1 MLSWENFPQKLAA
14 PLSGI
19 LPLFNAVNERSSIA
33 GYDPL
38 EPFTEL
44 KEFYKYGA
52 TILHTRISY
61 LISKFVNHLDND
73 GNWQGKAEIPN
84 WTETSIMA
92 AIGEER
98 LAPPQNLHE
107 LSAEWLLQ
115 QKKIINLLLWY
126 KTTTFA
132 IIDSSGYFGS
142 TWPNSYKTVTEAVN
156 TAIANKIISQYFIG
170 NYSSASPL
178 SNPDG
183 TKYGSWI
190 ETGQGKYEFSAIPGD
205 TLNSAVDVYFLAGA
219 YGDFDGAGIVVEGM
233 NLISSLPAGAYSSYT
248 TPLIGN
254 KNPIPVYPATPFPAT
269 GNTAL
274 GWSER
279 GGNFISKFNV
289 PGGFEYVEET

>member
-19 LPLFNAVNERSSIA
+19 LPLINAVNERSVIPVFTPIA
-33 GYDPL
+33 QFNKLD
-38 EPFTEL
+38 EL
-44 KEFYKYGA
+44 DGLN
-52 TILHTRISY
+52 IIQNRITN
-61 LISKFVNHLDND
+61 LIPKFVNHLDNG
-73 GNWQGKAEIPN
+73 GNWQGKAAIPN

-98 LAPPQNLHE
+98 LAPPQILHE
-107 LSAEWLLQ
+107 LSTEWLLQ

-132 IIDSSGYFGS
+132 IVDSSGYFGS
-142 TWPNSYKTVTEAVN
+142 TWPNSYTSVTEAVN
-156 TAIANKIISQYFIG
+156 VAIANKADNGGFIG
-170 NYSSASPL
+170 NYSSASPAPVP
-178 SNPDG
+178 NG

-219 YGDFDGAGIVVEGM
+219 YGDFDGAGIVIEGM
-233 NLISSLPAGAYSSYT
+233 NLISSLPVGVYSSYT

-254 KNPIPVYPATPFPAT
+254 RNPIPVYPATPFPAT